1 MGFQQ
6 QFRQLLRILLIVFLA
21 ALMLMSISRGWF
33 LLLAADLSR
42 LPALSQDVWRAFYI
56 GLRFDA
62 KVIALAFAPLL
73 LSGLVMAASHRL
85 FCWWRK
91 LLPNYVGLIFFL
103 LTAFSIGNYYY
114 YVTYGNY
121 IDVFAFGL
129 FDDDTHAVLVNAW
142 QDYPILRS
150 FFISVALSQLHW
162 PGWPIRALLG

>member
-1 MGFQQ
+1 
-6 QFRQLLRILLIVFLA
+6 
-21 ALMLMSISRGWF
+21 
-33 LLLAADLSR
+33 
-42 LPALSQDVWRAFYI
+42 
-56 GLRFDA
+56 
-62 KVIALAFAPLL
+62 LAFAPLL
-73 LSGLVMAASHRL
+73 LSGLVMAASSRL

-91 LLPNYVGLIFFL
+91 LLPSYVGLIFFL

-150 FFISVALSQLHW
+150 FFISVV
-162 PGWPIRALLG
+162 

>member
-21 ALMLMSISRGWF
+21 ALVLMSISRGWF
-33 LLLAADLSR
+33 FLLAADFAR
-42 LPALSQDVWRAFYI
+42 VADLSQDVWRAFYI

-73 LSGLVMAASHRL
+73 LSGLVMAASSRL

-91 LLPNYVGLIFFL
+91 LLPSYVGLIFFL

-114 YVTYGNY
+114 YVT
-121 IDVFAFGL
+121 
-129 FDDDTHAVLVNAW
+129 
-142 QDYPILRS
+142 
-150 FFISVALSQLHW
+150 
-162 PGWPIRALLG
+162 